1 MDAKFKGSIYGIIA
15 AISYGTNPLGAL
27 SLYEAGINANSVLF
41 YRFLLAAFFLG
52 GLMFIQD
59 KSFRVIR
66 KELGILAGLGILF
79 AASSLTLFLSFHYM
93 DAGIASTILFVYPVI
108 VTIIMAIFFKE
119 KTSLITVLSILLAI
133 GGIGLLYK
141 GNNGSVLNATGV
153 LLVMLSSLSYALYI
167 IAVNKSSLRMSSI
180 KLTFY
185 VLLFCT
191 LTIMVQ
197 SFFDSTNHLQLLT
210 TSSMWIFAIMLA
222 LVPTVISLVFMVIAV
237 RQIGS
242 TPTAIMGALEPLT
255 AVVIGITIFNEMFT
269 LRLAVGIMM
278 ILIAVILIIIGK
290 STQIRTLTVAII
302 YIGQILHKP
311 WQPK

>member
-1 MDAKFKGSIYGIIA
+1 MDAKFKGSISLIIA
-15 AISYGTNPLGAL
+15 AIIYCTNPLGAL
-27 SLYEAGINANSVLF
+27 SLYEAVINSNSVLF
-41 YRFLLAAFFLG
+41 YRFLLATFFLG
-52 GLMFIQD
+52 GLMFIQN
-59 KSFRVIR
+59 KSFRVTR

-108 VTIIMAIFFKE
+108 VTVIMAIFFKE

-133 GGIGLLYK
+133 VGIGLLYK
-141 GNNGSVLNATGV
+141 VNNGSVLNATGV
-153 LLVMLSSLSYALYI
+153 SLVMLSSLSYALYI
-167 IAVNKSSLRMSSI
+167 VAVNKSSLRMSSI

-191 LTIMVQ
+191 LTIVVQ
-197 SFFDSTNHLQLLT
+197 SFFDSNNHLQLLT
-210 TSSMWIFAIMLA
+210 TSSMWMFAIMLA

-255 AVVIGITIFNEMFT
+255 AVVIGITIFNEIFT

-290 STQIRTLTVAII
+290 SIQLRTLTVAII

>member
-1 MDAKFKGSIYGIIA
+1 
-15 AISYGTNPLGAL
+15 
-27 SLYEAGINANSVLF
+27 
-41 YRFLLAAFFLG
+41 
-52 GLMFIQD
+52 
-59 KSFRVIR
+59 
-66 KELGILAGLGILF
+66 
-79 AASSLTLFLSFHYM
+79 
-93 DAGIASTILFVYPVI
+93 
-108 VTIIMAIFFKE
+108 
-119 KTSLITVLSILLAI
+119 
-133 GGIGLLYK
+133 
-141 GNNGSVLNATGV
+141 
-153 LLVMLSSLSYALYI
+153 
-167 IAVNKSSLRMSSI
+167 MSSI

>member
-1 MDAKFKGSIYGIIA
+1 
-15 AISYGTNPLGAL
+15 
-27 SLYEAGINANSVLF
+27 
-41 YRFLLAAFFLG
+41 
-52 GLMFIQD
+52 
-59 KSFRVIR
+59 
-66 KELGILAGLGILF
+66 
-79 AASSLTLFLSFHYM
+79 M

>member
-1 MDAKFKGSIYGIIA
+1 
-15 AISYGTNPLGAL
+15 
-27 SLYEAGINANSVLF
+27 
-41 YRFLLAAFFLG
+41 
-52 GLMFIQD
+52 MFIQN
-59 KSFRVIR
+59 KSFRVTR

-108 VTIIMAIFFKE
+108 VTVIMAIFFKE
-119 KTSLITVLSILLAI
+119 KTSLITVSSILLAI

-153 LLVMLSSLSYALYI
+153 SLVMLSSLSYALYI
-167 IAVNKSSLRMSSI
+167 VAVNKSSLRMSSI

-197 SFFDSTNHLQLLT
+197 SFFDSNNHLQLLT
-210 TSSMWIFAIMLA
+210 TSSMWMFAIMLA

-255 AVVIGITIFNEMFT
+255 AVVIGITIFNEIFT

-290 STQIRTLTVAII
+290 SIQIRTLTVAII